1 MGSISAPYSSCSLNE
16 LQPPENI
23 LRSAS
28 DRRPKRRPLHHA
40 WLRVEA
46 SHYVLPTEPLPKEE
60 RERELAGEFNR
71 WYDLVR
77 LGADYFV
84 NHVRL
89 YNPHAL
95 SVAEKYALRPIPMF
109 R

>member
-1 MGSISAPYSSCSLNE
+1 
-16 LQPPENI
+16 
-23 LRSAS
+23 
-28 DRRPKRRPLHHA
+28 
-40 WLRVEA
+40 V
-46 SHYVLPTEPLPKEE
+46 EE